1 MLVSME
7 ENNAVVLKTVAICN
21 INDVTTEE
29 SLMTTLALDAS
40 PFLCA
45 KSTIRITNDDL
56 GVRTAHVTTLEHVIP
71 HLIALND
78 KMVEGKQWSVSEVAA
93 PAPAPPPLPSTAI
106 PSSNND
112 TPPEAT
118 NNEGNNDPPPD
129 DIQYMI
135 IDCRNF
141 AWVWN
146 QVGIVEVIAAL
157 QIDHEEDFSK
167 SVGRLKPGLWSLDSD
182 DFQRYIGKS
191 IKVRGHDIQ
200 LKPKYRPRRREPGPD
215 GATYVMG
222 RGGRSGRREGTLVTI
237 FGAYKR
243 HHRNISGE
251 LFDQVF
257 QAIEGLDV
265 IKQTQPQKTKGTTVL
280 NNNRFLVVKSNST
293 DKLDIGS
300 SIHVMG
306 IRFNIVYDGME
317 KFCHLC
323 NCKHGAGCPV
333 KLRFDLLKQLRQGTT
348 GKRKIYSTSVLA
360 HVNQLA
366 LTTDVTCMSGGG
378 IGQLCN
384 VIPTDDKH
392 EQVIILAGS
401 NEIKNSPPAE
411 FVYTIDKT
419 VEKLRTLAATSSVT
433 VVLPLT
439 PVVGA
444 EETAKAQYI
453 EEKFRSIDEVSVV
466 QLDAAPVD
474 FSDDVHPSQKGTEEI
489 IRQLNDVFEKEIV
502 LEDATSDDLTTP
514 ARYSKVQSIFK
525 AGCRACPST
534 DFCSYLCED
543 CKAAAADTDT
553 SQLQDMIEV
562 INSREYPNLGDSDI
576 YMMDQSALSKRKRDE
591 ISGDNSGEDDNE
603 NGRTKKSS

>member
-1 MLVSME
+1 ME
-7 ENNAVVLKTVAICN
+7 EKNDEPVVLKTVVISN
-21 INDVTTEE
+21 INDETTEE
-29 SLMTTLALDAS
+29 SLMTTLALDATS
-40 PFLCA
+40 FLSA
-45 KSTIRITNDDL
+45 KSTVRISNDDL
-56 GVRTAHVTTLEHVIP
+56 GVRTAHVTTLENVIP
-71 HLIALND
+71 HLTALD
-78 KMVEGKQWSVSEVAA
+78 EKMVEGKQWSVSEVAA
-93 PAPAPPPLPSTAI
+93 PVAQPSTATASTNPQSTESNQ
-106 PSSNND
+106 PS
-112 TPPEAT
+112 EEET
-118 NNEGNNDPPPD
+118 NEVDNDPPQG

-146 QVGIVEVIAAL
+146 EVGIVEVIAAL
-157 QIDHEEDFSK
+157 QVDHEEDYSK

-191 IKVRGHDIQ
+191 IKVRGEDIQ
-200 LKPKYRPRRREPGPD
+200 LKPKYRPRRRDPGPHTVF
-215 GATYVMG
+215 AMG
-222 RGGRSGRREGTLVTI
+222 QGGRSGRREGTLVTI

-243 HHRNISGE
+243 RHRNISGE

-293 DKLDIGS
+293 NKLDIGS

-333 KLRFDLLKQLRQGTT
+333 KLPFDLLKQLRQGKTE
-348 GKRKIYSTSVLA
+348 KRKIYSTSVLA

-378 IGQLCN
+378 VGQLCN
-384 VIPTDDKH
+384 VIPTDENH

-401 NEIKNSPPAE
+401 NEIKKSPPTE
-411 FVYTIDKT
+411 FVYTIEKT
-419 VEKLRTLAATSSVT
+419 VEKLRALAANSSVT

-439 PVVGA
+439 PVVGP
-444 EETAKAQYI
+444 EETAKAQFI
-453 EEKFRSIDEVSVV
+453 EKKFRSIDEVSVV
-466 QLDAAPVD
+466 QLDAGPVE
-474 FSDDVHPSQKGTEEI
+474 FADDVHPSQKGTEEV
-489 IRQLNDVFEKEIV
+489 IRQLNDVFGKEIV

-514 ARYSKVQSIFK
+514 A
-525 AGCRACPST
+525 
-534 DFCSYLCED
+534 
-543 CKAAAADTDT
+543 
-553 SQLQDMIEV
+553 
-562 INSREYPNLGDSDI
+562 
-576 YMMDQSALSKRKRDE
+576 
-591 ISGDNSGEDDNE
+591 
-603 NGRTKKSS
+603 